1 MTLELVRFAEHP
13 NRIAATK
20 AGAFVEDGIF
30 FLDFTR
36 PLEEVKKYRLLVQG
50 LLVPVVHQGE
60 QDGEYVISVG
70 RGDAQ
75 FDQVRALWKANYP
88 GPTTLPATPADG
100 MQIVADFA
108 NQFPEDCQ

>member
-75 FDQVRALWKANYP
+75 FD
-88 GPTTLPATPADG
+88 
-100 MQIVADFA
+100 
-108 NQFPEDCQ
+108 